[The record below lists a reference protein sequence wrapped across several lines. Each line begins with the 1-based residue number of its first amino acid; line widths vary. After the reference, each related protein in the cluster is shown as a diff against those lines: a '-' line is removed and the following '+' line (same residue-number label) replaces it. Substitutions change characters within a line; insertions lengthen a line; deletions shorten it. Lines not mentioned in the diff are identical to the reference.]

1 MFVVEFTKIITTNL
15 MPNIRFIK
23 ITATALVMLF
33 TANKAMAEELNLS
46 SSIPTENSSIVNRDT
61 ISATLPI
68 IIPPIKIQNTS
79 ISQITPSLPTKIP
92 AAFTSL
98 NLASPSSPAAQLFG
112 LGEGKITTIST
123 PDQFGLQVLNGLDND
138 GRFNTGIAV
147 DTLPYVLIR
156 GNDLTLEDYRSS
168 WFQRF
173 ASNTKFSIATTKS
186 EDKTST
192 VRAGL
197 GIEFVL
203 INEGDPRMDEEY
215 ANDLLKIQGDILK
228 EVSKIGGPKATPQK
242 LKEAATAFNPEIEKV
257 KARAEKRAGQ
267 KPMWTVALGQSWVS
281 PTGLYSNLQGE
292 GMGAWTTYR
301 QKVGDESQ
309 LLLHASTRGGERVSD
324 KKGGF
329 VNADT
334 LVGGV
339 RYQSGNRDFRFSLET
354 AYNRESQGGQKI
366 NDYLSFGVG
375 FEPRIF
381 DNSWLSVS
389 FGGNTGRQTGTD
401 FQFRTGIKWNI
412 NPGYVEAK

>member
-1 MFVVEFTKIITTNL
+1 MYSIRLIGITT
-15 MPNIRFIK
+15 
-23 ITATALVMLF
+23 TALVILL
-33 TANKAMAEELNLS
+33 TANEAIAD
-46 SSIPTENSSIVNRDT
+46 SIENYSIVNRNENSSIRQTNIPSTQIQSTT
-61 ISATLPI
+61 IS
-68 IIPPIKIQNTS
+68 Q
-79 ISQITPSLPTKIP
+79 SLPSPP
-92 AAFTSL
+92 AKVPTAFTSL
-98 NLASPSSPAAQLFG
+98 NLATPTSPAAQLFG
-112 LGEGKITTIST
+112 LGDGKITTIST
-123 PDQFGLQVLNGLDND
+123 PDQFGIQVLNGLDND
-138 GRFNTGIAV
+138 GKFNTGIAV

-156 GNDLTLEDYRSS
+156 GNELTLEDYRNS

-173 ASNTKFSIATTKS
+173 ASNTKLSIATTKS

-192 VRAGL
+192 ARAGL
-197 GIEFVL
+197 GIEFVI

-215 ANDLLKIQGDILK
+215 SQDLINIHKDILK
-228 EVSKIGGPKATPQK
+228 KVSTTGGAKATLQQ
-242 LKEAATAFNPEIEKV
+242 LKEAAMAYNPDIEKV
-257 KARAEKRAGQ
+257 KAKAEKKAAQ
-267 KPMWTVALGQSWVS
+267 KPMWTIAIGQSWVS
-281 PTGLYSNLQGE
+281 PTGLYSDLRGE
-292 GMGAWTTYR
+292 GMGVWTTYR
-301 QKVGDESQ
+301 QKVGEQSQ

-354 AYNRESQGGQKI
+354 AYNRESQGSQKI

-412 NPGYVEAK
+412 NPGYIEVKPE